1 MTTTAIAQWTLDLAA
16 FPPEEV
22 TTRALA
28 AFDSLAPGERLLLR
42 AVSSPLRLLNEFQSA
57 RKGLFEWSVVE
68 AGPDSWKVE
77 VFRRDAP
84 AGQRRGIGEGL
95 AWDHDRLDSLESAA
109 FSARSAG
116 DFAAARDHYARF
128 ACGLRRHIGF
138 EEEILFP
145 AFEEKTGLDPTCGP
159 TSVMRLEH
167 GEIQFLLGRIEH
179 SIGDPDADVLGMRRR
194 FHEVLSEHDEKEE
207 AVLYPAADGLFQP
220 DDADALFALIQRFGM

>member
-42 AVSSPLRLLNEFQSA
+42 SVSSPLRLLNEFQSA
-57 RKGLFEWSVVE
+57 RKGIFEWSVVE

-84 AGQRRGIGEGL
+84 TGQRRGIGEGL

-116 DFAAARDHYARF
+116 DFSAARDHYARF

-179 SIGDPDADVLGMRRR
+179 AIGEPDADVVAMRSR
-194 FHEVLSEHDEKEE
+194 FHEVLSEHNEKEE
-207 AVLYPAADGLFQP
+207 EVLYPAADGLFSAE
-220 DDADALFALIQRFGM
+220 DADALFALIQRFGM